1 MIQDL
6 IESKHIRFLDKN
18 ETMRDDKNL
27 FPLINTLSI
36 NMMTIANS
44 DGIIFFLRKLPSQ
57 PSQPMIYLIP

>member
-1 MIQDL
+1 
-6 IESKHIRFLDKN
+6 
-18 ETMRDDKNL
+18 MRDDKNP